1 MSLFKLKL
9 KVLLFLIGSI
19 VSFSGQNEELQKNND
34 NPENY
39 ENYLKNW
46 NYFEE
51 VLEIKIT
58 KDLEEIFLL
67 KNLNLSWYK
76 KFLEILKKEPFYFD
90 EKYFYLFEENSLKEE
105 DFETLE
111 KFYKKAEKLNYKVY
125 DFLKNEDE
133 KSTFLKVLFIFPK
146 LLLDKFSKNFL

>member
-1 MSLFKLKL
+1 MNREL
-9 KVLLFLIGSI
+9 VEDFLISVLRI
-19 VSFSGQNEELQKNND
+19 WKKMIFLKKENWLQKMTLEEYLKFYCKNNS
-34 NPENY
+34 PEFLKFYKENY

-76 KFLEILKKEPFYFD
+76 KFLEI
-90 EKYFYLFEENSLKEE
+90 
-105 DFETLE
+105 
-111 KFYKKAEKLNYKVY
+111 
-125 DFLKNEDE
+125 
-133 KSTFLKVLFIFPK
+133 
-146 LLLDKFSKNFL
+146 

>member
-1 MSLFKLKL
+1 MNRKL
-9 KVLLFLIGSI
+9 VEDFLISVLKI
-19 VSFSGQNEELQKNND
+19 WKKMIFLKKENWLQKMTLEEYLKFYCKNNSPELL
-34 NPENY
+34 NFYKENY

-67 KNLNLSWYK
+67 KSLNLSWYK
-76 KFLEILKKEPFYFD
+76 KFLEIFKKEPFYFD

-105 DFETLE
+105 DFETPE
-111 KFYKKAEKLNYKVY
+111 KFYKKTEKLNYKVY

-133 KSTFLKVLFIFPK
+133 KSTF
-146 LLLDKFSKNFL
+146 